1 MVLTMHIGLA
11 PVDEKFIKES
21 VKNGIFRSEA
31 EAVRDAVRRARE
43 REEDKQERLLNALRL
58 GDADIAAGRVTPYT
72 PELLNKIESEARS
85 HTPPAENQ
93 TPMSSPK
100 FTLELTDRAVLDFR
114 DILSY
119 TLQTWGDDQL
129 IKYRDLIT
137 ESFNSIAKTP

>member
-1 MVLTMHIGLA
+1 VK
-11 PVDEKFIKES
+11 PV
-21 VKNGIFRSEA
+21 A
-31 EAVRDAVRRARE
+31 
-43 REEDKQERLLNALRL
+43 
-58 GDADIAAGRVTPYT
+58 TP
-72 PELLNKIESEARS
+72 
-85 HTPPAENQ
+85 PPAENQ